1 MTAWISI
8 QRLSFLGRA
17 GVAIVVTRAHL
28 LLDRI
33 RQPAAGHDPVGAL
46 VSDQTS
52 GGAHLEGYEMNHQC
66 ILGQCRPAYDEALN
80 SSHSHVRIVNFS
92 LPIFRHLTINSH
104 VSFVASF
111 LPNPKVPIS

>member
-1 MTAWISI
+1 M
-8 QRLSFLGRA
+8 
-17 GVAIVVTRAHL
+17 AIVVTRAHL

-66 ILGQCRPAYDEALN
+66 ILRQCRPAYDEALN
-80 SSHSHVRIVNFS
+80 T
-92 LPIFRHLTINSH
+92 LTCNDCE
-104 VSFVASF
+104 F
-111 LPNPKVPIS
+111 LTADISTPDDK